1 MAGDLTDVPGIR
13 VGHWTDPVGATG
25 CTVVLLPDE
34 GAVASVDVRGAA
46 PGTRETD
53 VLHPDNQVQAAK
65 GSLLSGGQD
74 GKRKGWNSSNAKI
87 WYAASCWKKKKK
99 HK

>member
-1 MAGDLTDVPGIR
+1 MSALTDVPGIR
-13 VGHWTDPVGATG
+13 VGHWTDAAARTG

-53 VLHPDNQVQAAK
+53 
-65 GSLLSGGQD
+65 LLRPRRPSRGPT
-74 GKRKGWNSSNAKI
+74 R
-87 WYAASCWKKKKK
+87 SC
-99 HK
+99 